1 MDPELLQV
9 SNGNPING
17 QREVGEL
24 IREAAGARAESQPGC
39 RRCPRLWRLNVDQ
52 ARRAQRSVVLPLVL
66 WSVKTPEA
74 STTV

>member
-24 IREAAGARAESQPGC
+24 IREAAGARAELSRGVA
-39 RRCPRLWRLNVDQ
+39 RCPRLWSI
-52 ARRAQRSVVLPLVL
+52 QR
-66 WSVKTPEA
+66 
-74 STTV
+74 